1 MGALAIGIAAGVA
14 CYLAATRLKHI
25 FKYDDSLDAFGVHA
39 IGGIV
44 GALLT
49 GVFVS
54 AALGGVGLAE
64 GVTMGNQVWIQMI
77 AVAATIVYDAIVTF
91 IILKFVGAII
101 GLRVSED
108 EETQGLD
115 ISLHDERGYDL

>member
-1 MGALAIGIAAGVA
+1 
-14 CYLAATRLKHI
+14 
-25 FKYDDSLDAFGVHA
+25 
-39 IGGIV
+39 
-44 GALLT
+44 LT

-64 GVTMGNQVWIQMI
+64 GVSMGKQVWVQFI
-77 AVAATIVYDAIVTF
+77 AVAATIVYDAVLTF
-91 IILKFVGAII
+91 IILKLVGAFI

-115 ISLHDERGYDL
+115 ISLHDERGYDI